1 VKDRVFQNGAAQIA
15 EVQAAAEDW
24 TPQRVLN
31 WAFDTFGS
39 RVAISSAFGA
49 EGMVL
54 IDMASR
60 VRSNFR
66 LFTIDTEF
74 LFPETYALMDRLEQ
88 KYGIEIEKVYS
99 VLSPEEQERTHG
111 SALWSR
117 DPDLCCG
124 LRKVEPLRRKLGELS
139 AWITSIRRDQ
149 TTVRSSARRV
159 EWDAKFGL
167 VKINPIV
174 DWTSKQVWR
183 YVHDHDVPY
192 NELHD
197 QDYPSI
203 GCTHCTRAVR
213 PGEDPRAGRWSGFA
227 KTECGLHVIEPA
239 ASSPAVSASKAAKFG
254 SYRGFGSTPPP
265 SRPS

>member
-1 VKDRVFQNGAAQIA
+1 MKDQRGKDQRGKDQKDIQRRIA
-15 EVQAAAEDW
+15 EVQAATENW
-24 TPQRVLN
+24 TPQRVLT
-31 WAFDTFGS
+31 WAFETFAD

-60 VRSNFR
+60 THKDFR

-74 LFPETYALMDRLEQ
+74 LFPETYNLMDRIEE
-88 KYGIEIEKVYS
+88 KYGITIEKVNS
-99 VLSPEEQERTHG
+99 ILSPEEQGRTHG
-111 SALWSR
+111 AALWAR
-117 DPDLCCG
+117 DPDLCCN
-124 LRKVEPLRRKLGELS
+124 LRKVEPLRRKLTELN

-149 TTVRSSARRV
+149 TSFRSTARRV

-167 VKINPIV
+167 AKINPIV

-183 YVHDHDVPY
+183 YIHDHNVPY

-197 QDYPSI
+197 QNYPSI

-213 PGEDPRAGRWSGFA
+213 PGEDSRAGRWAGFA
-227 KTECGLHVIEPA
+227 KTECGLHIIEPA
-239 ASSPAVSASKAAKFG
+239 TSAAAAAKAAKFG
-254 SYRGFGSTPPP
+254 D
-265 SRPS
+265 